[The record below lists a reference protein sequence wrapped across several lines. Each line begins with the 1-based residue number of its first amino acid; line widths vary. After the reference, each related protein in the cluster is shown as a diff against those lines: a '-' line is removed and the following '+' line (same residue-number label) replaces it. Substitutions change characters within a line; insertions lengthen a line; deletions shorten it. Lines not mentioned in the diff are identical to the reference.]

1 MAMALRLLLLLYI
14 VLNLISLAVLGW
26 SPEKI

>member
-14 VLNLISLAVLGW
+14 VFYLISLAVLGW